1 MFFFLGFERFVG
13 SHIKTPLRLNRMIPK
28 VVHRTTRSFEKLQ
41 ETSMSNHAEI
51 WESLGFE
58 VRNYTDQD
66 CDRYVQNCLRGG
78 DYEAYCDLI
87 PRVLRTDIWRLC
99 VLYAEGGVYTDIH
112 IKPMMKLN
120 SLFENRIE
128 HVFVIDIDDHN
139 KRVYN
144 ALIMA
149 RKESPLIMAIL
160 QRTLAHVRERIYTH
174 HVLDITGP
182 GVVGYVLRMLLDQSG
197 GLKEQL
203 YPYEDGF
210 VLCMKHVFLSK
221 DKEFVSPQPGSEEY
235 IIYQNT
241 IVFKSRY
248 ADYRNDM
255 SSMGCDSRY
264 ENYFHRR
271 ILYKSD
277 LASVVSFVNGKA
289 LEPIRITHR
298 RWELEKTMNEEYD

>member
-1 MFFFLGFERFVG
+1 MFFFFRFERFV
-13 SHIKTPLRLNRMIPK
+13 SPHIKTLLRLNRMIPK
-28 VVHRTTRSFEKLQ
+28 IVHRTTRSFEKLQ
-41 ETSMSNHAEI
+41 GTSMSNHAEI
-51 WESLGFE
+51 WESMGFE

-66 CDRYVQNCLRGG
+66 CDSYVRNCLRGE

-120 SLFENRIE
+120 SFFENRIE
-128 HVFVIDIDDHN
+128 HVFVIDIGEHN

-144 ALIMA
+144 ALMMA

-221 DKEFVSPQPGSEEY
+221 NNEFVSPQSGSEEY
-235 IIYQNT
+235 IIYKNNV
-241 IVFKSRY
+241 VFKSRY
-248 ADYRNDM
+248 ADYRKDM

-277 LASVVSFVNGKA
+277 LESVVSFVNGKA
-289 LEPIRITHR
+289 LEPMRITHR
-298 RWELEKTMNEEYD
+298 RWQLETTMNEEYD